1 MIRILLATSAAIV
14 IGMLSVAAVDT
25 SSSPRMAEDRRVE
38 TRADR
43 RKRERG

>member
-1 MIRILLATSAAIV
+1 MIRILLATSSAIV

-25 SSSPRMAEDRRVE
+25 SSSPRMAIEDRIE

-43 RKRERG
+43 RKRARG